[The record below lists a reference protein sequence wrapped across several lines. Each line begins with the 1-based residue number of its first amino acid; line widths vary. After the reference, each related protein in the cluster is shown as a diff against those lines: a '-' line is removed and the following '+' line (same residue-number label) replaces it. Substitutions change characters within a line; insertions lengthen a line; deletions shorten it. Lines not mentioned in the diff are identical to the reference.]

1 MAADYCSDLVHK
13 ADRDRYLAALFAPEA
28 KRPHVLALYAFN
40 VELSRIREVV
50 TEPRL
55 GEIRL
60 QWWRDTIEAIFADAV
75 PDHPVAQGLA
85 GAVETGDLTQL
96 GFLNMIDAR
105 AFDLYDDPMPSL
117 DVLEGYL
124 GETASALVMMTGL
137 VLAGRAAEDA
147 ADAAGHAGLAQG
159 ITGLMRMIAV
169 HRARGQCFMPADVLA
184 RHDMTP
190 AHVLAGRMSEGMRVV
205 IRDLSGIAATHLAA
219 ARRLLGI
226 VPPAALSAFLPVC
239 LVDLYLKRL
248 ARSNRNI
255 MTAVPEVQQMRRQ
268 WHMLKAALWK
278 EF

>member
-1 MAADYCSDLVHK
+1 MMA
-13 ADRDRYLAALFAPEA
+13 
-28 KRPHVLALYAFN
+28 
-40 VELSRIREVV
+40 
-50 TEPRL
+50 
-55 GEIRL
+55 
-60 QWWRDTIEAIFADAV
+60 
-75 PDHPVAQGLA
+75 
-85 GAVETGDLTQL
+85 
-96 GFLNMIDAR
+96 
-105 AFDLYDDPMPSL
+105 
-117 DVLEGYL
+117 
-124 GETASALVMMTGL
+124 GL

-219 ARRLLGI
+219 ARRLLGA
-226 VPPAALSAFLPVC
+226 VPPAALPAFLPVS

-248 ARSNRNI
+248 ARSNRTL

-268 WHMLKAALWK
+268 WHMLKAAFWK